1 MDQKQEIG
9 TRAGF
14 TDLVKNEIEKRR
26 TQPGLLVFD
35 LIMLA
40 VGFLFSRLHLVF
52 GAYPLAIAF
61 VSAAPVGVWQALVG
75 AVIGSLGGGEIIR
88 AILSLISVFLRIL
101 ISGTQQSRGE
111 ESLQFKEPLLLRI
124 AAATIASFVGAVYSF
139 ISEGITATV
148 LLSGFSS
155 TLLAA
160 VFTFFFSFLY
170 DSDIKFTEFLFG
182 KNAILG
188 KRREGKEKYAFIAF
202 EVSLGITLL
211 LVSLSLRELSFLGI
225 DAAYVFSAFIALF
238 FAKRFGAV
246 RAMAMG
252 FASSVGISSSY
263 SVAFA
268 LFGLVSGL
276 VFPFGL
282 SFAAIAGAAA
292 AVAFG
297 AYSGG
302 VVAVLSLVPELAA
315 AITLFFPFSKAFS
328 SEKQGAD
335 KDELLRASQDMVA
348 AAALSCRRDSS
359 ELERLGSAMSD
370 ISSRLYAFGKH
381 ERAVSD
387 DEIKE
392 KLIFAL
398 RDSCAVCQHYEICK
412 AINPAPCVEI
422 LDALAD
428 KVHRDEYVSE
438 HAADI
443 LPGYCQ
449 NKEQLISRLSDGVA
463 EYYREKTFKAGIG
476 ELSSEYEL
484 VSRLLSEA
492 KETGECELEDNPE
505 LSEKLVPVLAECGI
519 ECGSVRVLGE
529 RKLRI
534 IAAGRDSGGE
544 LISSKELKEGF
555 EGALGVKLCSPGL
568 YRKGELAL
576 FDATVTDLYSVKY
589 AEKSLA
595 AVSKEG
601 SGDTLVSFKSSDGY
615 FYSVIADGMGSGRA
629 AGELSR
635 MASDVLSKM
644 LLASVSDNTALHI
657 LNHVIR
663 RSKEER
669 SVALDIFRYDLQKG
683 EGVFIKSG
691 AAVSY
696 VKRGASLFR
705 VRSETA
711 PLGLM
716 KRIDSERVRVEVKP
730 GDLVIMMSDGVAD
743 TDEAR
748 LYNAISRGAD
758 SPGELA
764 AMILDEARLGGGGDD
779 MSVAVI
785 ELNYA

>member
-1 MDQKQEIG
+1 MDQKQEIS
-9 TRAGF
+9 TRVGF
-14 TDLVKNEIEKRR
+14 VDSFKSEIEKRR
-26 TQPGLLVFD
+26 AQPGLLVFD

-40 VGFLFSRLHLVF
+40 VGFLFSRLHLIF

-61 VSAAPVGVWQALVG
+61 ISAAPVGVWQALIG

-101 ISGTQQSRGE
+101 ISGSRESRVE

-139 ISEGITATV
+139 ISEGISGTV

-155 TLLAA
+155 TVLAA

-170 DSDIKFTEFLFG
+170 DSDIKFADFLFG
-182 KNAILG
+182 KSAILG
-188 KRREGKEKYAFIAF
+188 KRREGKEKYAFVAF

-225 DAAYVFSAFIALF
+225 DAAYVFSAFVALF

-252 FASSVGISSSY
+252 FASSVGVSSSL

-268 LFGLVSGL
+268 LFGLASGL
-276 VFPFGL
+276 VFPLGM
-282 SFAAIAGAAA
+282 SFAAIAGAVA
-292 AVAFG
+292 AVAFS

-302 VVAVLSLVPELAA
+302 IVGVLSVVPELAT

-328 SEKQGAD
+328 QENPGAD
-335 KDELLRASQDMVA
+335 KDELLRLSSDMVA
-348 AAALSCRRDSS
+348 AAALSCRGDSD
-359 ELERLGSAMSD
+359 EIERLGLAMSD

-381 ERAVSD
+381 EKTVSN

-392 KLIFAL
+392 KLIFEL
-398 RDSCAVCQHYEICK
+398 RDSCACCQHYEICK

-422 LDALAD
+422 LDSLTDA
-428 KVHRDEYVSE
+428 VYNEECVSE
-438 HAADI
+438 HTADI

-449 NKEQLISRLSDGVA
+449 NKEQLISRLSLCVGT
-463 EYYREKTFKAGIG
+463 YYREKACNAGICD
-476 ELSSEYEL
+476 LSSEYEL
-484 VSRLLSEA
+484 LSRLLDEA
-492 KETGECELEDNPE
+492 RLSRERELVDNPE
-505 LSEKLVPVLAECGI
+505 FSERLLQVLAECGI

-534 IAAGRDSGGE
+534 IAAGRDSDGE
-544 LISSKELKEGF
+544 LISSKALKDSF
-555 EGALGVKLCSPGL
+555 ENLLGVRLCAPGL

-576 FDATVTDLYSVKY
+576 FNATVTDRYSVKY

-595 AVSKEG
+595 AISCEG
-601 SGDTLVSFKSSDGY
+601 SGDTLSSFKSADGY